1 MSVTSRERAY
11 YLQLLTAAG
20 FTSAVRDPDAPSS
33 AVAATILKK
42 REERQERLA
51 ASTRALV
58 VSWALALTCFAG
70 HLLHCWPG
78 IFYAPAAVRFL
89 ASPALH
95 AALSIATL
103 LGPGRGILID
113 GTVALS
119 RGRPDMNS
127 LVALGAVSA
136 LGVSAAAAALPALGW
151 RTFFEEP
158 AMLLSVVLLGRTL
171 EERAKLQ
178 VRTPPCTAAVSAMLC
193 NLASLMTATNPHCTS
208 AGGEFVGVPH
218 TKSILMQGPHAC

>member
-1 MSVTSRERAY
+1 MCMHPRVRAHHTPRPPPQTNRQSQTAPPNTACV
-11 YLQLLTAAG
+11 QLLTAAG
-20 FTSAVRDPDAPSS
+20 FSSTVRDPDAPSS

-42 REERQERLA
+42 RSEREERLA
-51 ASTRALV
+51 ACTSALII
-58 VSWALALTCFAG
+58 SWGLALTCFAG

-78 IFYAPAAVRFL
+78 IFYAPAAIRFL

-95 AALSIATL
+95 AALSVATL
-103 LGPGRGILID
+103 LGPGRGILVD
-113 GTVALS
+113 GATALV

-136 LGVSAAAAALPALGW
+136 LGVSAAAAAMPALGW

-178 VRTPPCTAAVSAMLC
+178 VRCARVSTVHTTPEMHVEH
-193 NLASLMTATNPHCTS
+193 ATGNTS
-208 AGGEFVGVPH
+208 W
-218 TKSILMQGPHAC
+218 